1 MLDFY
6 PDMENM
12 TEEQLKSYQAKLLQQ
27 LAELDAREPEDMDD
41 PSYED
46 WAEEHED
53 LENLLDEL
61 QDLLEN

>member
-12 TEEQLKSYQAKLLQQ
+12 TREHLESYQARLLQQ

-53 LENLLDEL
+53 LEDLLDEL